1 MIWDILTF
9 LLQAALVFVVST
21 ALFDALHW
29 TLHKWEGSR
38 NSLLRKF
45 SSWHW
50 VHHKFLGLDMQINPA
65 YARANIW
72 FHILPEYLT
81 SMVGTLVFLLVFPWQ
96 PIAAV
101 AAIRTVMLVMTLR
114 EEGLDYNHMSMDR
127 VGGQQNLLWVGN
139 NYHAMHHVYPHNF
152 FSSFTNVF
160 DLLFGTTCQI
170 EGRRFLVTGASGAFG
185 SAMVEKLTSLGAV
198 VETAKSGVD
207 FSAGNYAGMREK
219 LERADVLVL
228 AHGAKTDDCWNANNI
243 TFRELTE
250 LFTEIGKTRLAPPEV
265 WALGSEVE
273 FHGDMGMD
281 ELKAYSASKRAFALR
296 ARDYYRSDALIYR
309 HIVPSSFTS
318 AMGKGAM
325 SAAAAVNIALF
336 LIRRG
341 FRYVP
346 VTFTGLALL
355 NYFRFRFFQSGH
367 TDATPPEDAPQ
378 TKNVSQSAE

>member
-1 MIWDILTF
+1 MIWDIVVF
-9 LLQAALVFVVST
+9 ALQTALVFVVST

-29 TLHKWEGSR
+29 TLHKWEKSR
-38 NSLLRKF
+38 FKLLRVF

-65 YARANIW
+65 YARQNIW
-72 FHILPEYLT
+72 FHVLPEYLT
-81 SMVGTLVFLLVFPWQ
+81 SMAGTLIFLLVFPWP
-96 PIAAV
+96 PIALV
-101 AAIRTVMLVMTLR
+101 AAIRTIMLVLTLK

-127 VGGQQNLLWVGN
+127 VGGQQGLLWVDN

-152 FSSFTNVF
+152 FSSFTNAF
-160 DLLFGTTCQI
+160 DLIFGTGCQI

-185 SAMVEKLTSLGAV
+185 SAMVAKLQKLGGI

-207 FSAGNYAGMREK
+207 FSAGSYDGMRQK

-228 AHGAKTDDCWNANNI
+228 AHGAKTDDCWNANFV
-243 TFRELTE
+243 TFRDLTE

-273 FHGDMGMD
+273 FHGDMGLE
-281 ELKAYSASKRAFALR
+281 ELKAYSASKRAFAAQAL
-296 ARDYYRSDALIYR
+296 DYYRSDALIYR

-325 SAAAAVNIALF
+325 SAETAVNIALF
-336 LIRRG
+336 FIRRS
-341 FRYVP
+341 FKYVP
-346 VTFTGLALL
+346 VTLTGLAVL
-355 NYFRFRFFQSGH
+355 NYFRFRFFQKGQP
-367 TDATPPEDAPQ
+367 DQLKP
-378 TKNVSQSAE
+378 AE

>member
-1 MIWDILTF
+1 MIWDIAIF

-29 TLHKWEGSR
+29 TLHKWEGS
-38 NSLLRKF
+38 SIPLLRRL

-81 SMVGTLVFLLVFPWQ
+81 SMAGTLIFLAVFPW
-96 PIAAV
+96 PVIAAV
-101 AAIRTVMLVMTLR
+101 AAIRAVMLVMTLR

-127 VGGQQNLLWVGN
+127 VGGQQGLLWVGN

-152 FSSFTNVF
+152 FSSFANIF
-160 DLLFGTTCQI
+160 DLIFGTTCQI
-170 EGRRFLVTGASGAFG
+170 EGRRFLVTGAGGAFG
-185 SAMVEKLTSLGAV
+185 SAMVDKLTRLGGI

-207 FSAGNYAGMREK
+207 FSAGNYAAMQEK
-219 LERADVLVL
+219 LERADVLIL
-228 AHGAKTDDCWNANNI
+228 SHGAKGPDSWDANHVTAIGLTD
-243 TFRELTE
+243 
-250 LFTEIGKTRLAPPEV
+250 LFVEIGKVRLTPPEV
-265 WALGSEVE
+265 WGIGSEIE
-273 FHGDMGMD
+273 LHGDMGMD
-281 ELKAYSASKRAFALR
+281 EYREYAISKRAFALR

-325 SAAAAVNIALF
+325 SAATAVNIALF
-336 LIRRG
+336 FIRRG
-341 FRYVP
+341 LRYVP
-346 VTFTGLALL
+346 VTLTGLAVL
-355 NYFRFRFFQSGH
+355 NYFRFRFFQKAEA
-367 TDATPPEDAPQ
+367 DD
-378 TKNVSQSAE
+378 SQPAE

>member
-1 MIWDILTF
+1 MILDIVVF
-9 LLQAALVFVVST
+9 ILQAGLAFVVST

-29 TLHKWEGSR
+29 ILHKWEKSR
-38 NSLLRKF
+38 FALLRKF

-65 YARANIW
+65 YARANVW

-81 SMVGTLVFLLVFPWQ
+81 SMLGTVLFLFVFPWQ

-101 AAIRTVMLVMTLR
+101 AAVRTIMLVMTLR

-127 VGGQQNLLWVGN
+127 VGGQQGLLWVDN

-152 FSSFTNVF
+152 FSSFANVF
-160 DLLFGTTCQI
+160 DMIVGTSCQI

-185 SAMVEKLTSLGAV
+185 SAMVKKLTALGGI
-198 VETAKSGVD
+198 VETAKFGTD
-207 FSAGNYAGMREK
+207 FSAGKLDGVREK

-228 AHGAKTDDCWNANNI
+228 SHGAKSEDCWNANNV
-243 TFRELTE
+243 TFQELTE

-281 ELKAYSASKRAFALR
+281 ELRDYSTSKRAFALR

-325 SAAAAVNIALF
+325 SAETAVNIAMF
-336 LIRRG
+336 FIRRG

-346 VTFTGLALL
+346 VTLTGLAVL
-355 NYFRFRFFQSGH
+355 NYFRFRFFQKGQP
-367 TDATPPEDAPQ
+367 D
-378 TKNVSQSAE
+378 VSQPAE

>member
-1 MIWDILTF
+1 MIQDIIVF

-29 TLHKWEGSR
+29 TLHKWESS
-38 NSLLRKF
+38 NIPLLRTL

-81 SMVGTLVFLLVFPWQ
+81 SMAGTLIFLLTFPWP

-127 VGGQQNLLWVGN
+127 VGGQQGLLWVNN

-152 FSSFTNVF
+152 FSSFANVF
-160 DLLFGTTCQI
+160 DLIAGTTCQI
-170 EGRRFLVTGASGAFG
+170 EGRRFLVTGAGGAFG
-185 SAMVEKLTSLGAV
+185 SAMVAKLTRLGGI

-207 FSAGNYAGMREK
+207 FRAGDYAAMREK

-228 AHGAKTDDCWNANNI
+228 AHGAKTDDCWNANYV
-243 TFRELTE
+243 TFRDLTE
-250 LFTEIGKTRLAPPEV
+250 LFADIGETRLAPPEV

-281 ELKAYSASKRAFALR
+281 ELKPYSISKRAFAAR
-296 ARDYYRSDALIYR
+296 ARDYYSSDALIYR

-325 SAAAAVNIALF
+325 SAGTAVNIALF
-336 LIRRG
+336 FIRRG

-346 VTFTGLALL
+346 VTLTGLAVL
-355 NYFRFRFFQSGH
+355 NYFRFRFFQ
-367 TDATPPEDAPQ
+367 
-378 TKNVSQSAE
+378 KSQPDISQPAE

>member
-1 MIWDILTF
+1 MILDIFFF
-9 LLQAALVFVVST
+9 LLQAALVFVAST
-21 ALFDALHW
+21 VLFDALHW
-29 TLHKWEGSR
+29 TLHRWEGS
-38 NSLLRKF
+38 SIPLLRRL

-50 VHHKFLGLDMQINPA
+50 VHHKFLGVDMQINPA

-81 SMVGTLVFLLVFPWQ
+81 SMAGTVIFLLVFPWP

-101 AAIRTVMLVMTLR
+101 AVLRTVMLVMTLR

-127 VGGQQNLLWVGN
+127 VGGQQNLLWVGD

-152 FSSFTNVF
+152 FSSFANVF
-160 DLLFGTTCQI
+160 DLLAGTTCQI
-170 EGRRFLVTGASGAFG
+170 KGRRFLVTGASGAFG
-185 SAMVEKLTSLGAV
+185 SAMVEKLTRAGAI

-207 FSAGNYAGMREK
+207 FSAGDYSAIRAK
-219 LERADVLVL
+219 LETADVLIM
-228 AHGAKTDDCWNANNI
+228 AHGAKTDDCWNANFV
-243 TFRELTE
+243 TFRDLTE
-250 LFTEIGKTRLAPPEV
+250 LFTEVGNTRLAPPEV

-281 ELKAYSASKRAFALR
+281 ELKAYSASKRAFAAKAL
-296 ARDYYRSDALIYR
+296 DFYRSDALIYR

-325 SAAAAVNIALF
+325 SASTAADIALF
-336 LIRRG
+336 FIRRG

-346 VTFTGLALL
+346 VTFTGLAVL
-355 NYFRFRFFQSGH
+355 NYFRFRFLQKGQ
-367 TDATPPEDAPQ
+367 PEIVQP
-378 TKNVSQSAE
+378 AE

>member
-1 MIWDILTF
+1 MIVDIIVF

-29 TLHKWEGSR
+29 TLHKWES
-38 NSLLRKF
+38 SKIPLLRTL

-81 SMVGTLVFLLVFPWQ
+81 SLAGTLIFLVVLPW
-96 PIAAV
+96 PVITAV
-101 AAIRTVMLVMTLR
+101 AAVRTVMLVMTLR
-114 EEGLDYNHMSMDR
+114 EEGLDYNHMSMNR
-127 VGGQQNLLWVGN
+127 VGGQQGLFWVGN

-152 FSSFTNVF
+152 FSSFANVF
-160 DLLFGTTCQI
+160 DMIAGTTCQI

-185 SAMVEKLTSLGAV
+185 SAIVAKLTRLGGI

-207 FSAGNYAGMREK
+207 FKASDYAAMREK
-219 LERADVLVL
+219 LERADVLIL
-228 AHGAKTDDCWNANNI
+228 SHGAKSEDCWNANYV
-243 TFRELTE
+243 TFRDLTE
-250 LFTEIGKTRLAPPEV
+250 LLAEIGKSRLAPPEV

-281 ELKAYSASKRAFALR
+281 ELKAYSASKRAFAAKAL
-296 ARDYYRSDALIYR
+296 DYYRSDALIYR

-325 SAAAAVNIALF
+325 SANTAVNIALF
-336 LIRRG
+336 FIHRG

-346 VTFTGLALL
+346 VTVTGLAVL
-355 NYFRFRFFQSGH
+355 NYFRFRFFQKGQP
-367 TDATPPEDAPQ
+367 D
-378 TKNVSQSAE
+378 VSQPAE

>member
-1 MIWDILTF
+1 MILDIIVF
-9 LLQAALVFVVST
+9 LLQTALVFVVST

-29 TLHKWEGSR
+29 TLHKWESSR
-38 NSLLRKF
+38 IPLLRRF

-50 VHHKFLGLDMQINPA
+50 VHHKFLGLDMQINPV

-81 SMVGTLVFLLVFPWQ
+81 SMAGTLVFLFVFPWP

-101 AAIRTVMLVMTLR
+101 AAIRTAMLVMTLR

-127 VGGQQNLLWVGN
+127 VGGQQGLLWVDN
-139 NYHAMHHVYPHNF
+139 NYHAMHHLYPHNF
-152 FSSFTNVF
+152 FSSFANVF
-160 DLLFGTTCQI
+160 DLIAGTTCQI

-185 SAMVEKLTSLGAV
+185 SAMVAKLTGLGAI
-198 VETAKSGVD
+198 VETAKSGID
-207 FSAGNYAGMREK
+207 FKAGNYAAMREK
-219 LERADVLVL
+219 LKRADVLIL
-228 AHGAKTDDCWNANNI
+228 AHGAKTEDCWNANYV
-243 TFRELTE
+243 TFRDLTE
-250 LFTEIGKTRLAPPEV
+250 LFTEIGKARLAPPEV

-281 ELKAYSASKRAFALR
+281 ELKAYSASKRAFAAQAL
-296 ARDYYRSDALIYR
+296 DYYRSDALIYR

-325 SAAAAVNIALF
+325 SAETAVSIALF
-336 LIRRG
+336 FIRRG

-346 VTFTGLALL
+346 VTLTGLAAL
-355 NYFRFRFFQSGH
+355 NYFRFRFFQRGRP
-367 TDATPPEDAPQ
+367 DA
-378 TKNVSQSAE
+378 SQPAE

>member
-1 MIWDILTF
+1 MVWDIFVF
-9 LLQAALVFVVST
+9 LLESALVFVVST

-29 TLHKWEGSR
+29 LLHRWEDSP
-38 NSLLRKF
+38 NPLLRKF

-65 YARANIW
+65 YVRANIW

-81 SMVGTLVFLLVFPWQ
+81 SILGTVLFLLVFPCQ
-96 PIAAV
+96 PIAFV
-101 AAIRTVMLVMTLR
+101 VVIRTVMLSMTLR

-127 VGGQQNLLWVGN
+127 VGGQQGLLWVDN

-152 FSSFTNVF
+152 FSSFANVF
-160 DLLFGTTCQI
+160 DLIAGTTCQI

-185 SAMVEKLTSLGAV
+185 SAMVEKLTKLGGI

-207 FSAGNYAGMREK
+207 FAKGNYGPMREK
-219 LERADVLVL
+219 LERADVLIL
-228 AHGAKTDDCWNANNI
+228 AHGAKSDDCWNANNV

-250 LFTEIGKTRLAPPEV
+250 LFTEIGKSRLAPPEV

-281 ELKAYSASKRAFALR
+281 ELKAYSASKRAFATR
-296 ARDYYRSDALIYR
+296 ALDFYRSDALIYR

-325 SAAAAVNIALF
+325 SAPTAVSIALF
-336 LIRRG
+336 FIRRG

-346 VTFTGLALL
+346 VTFTGLAVL
-355 NYFRFRFFQSGH
+355 NYFRFRFFQKGQP
-367 TDATPPEDAPQ
+367 DL
-378 TKNVSQSAE
+378 SQPAE

>member
-1 MIWDILTF
+1 MIWDIVVF
-9 LLQAALVFVVST
+9 LLQAAFAFVVST

-29 TLHKWEGSR
+29 VLHRWERSTIP
-38 NSLLRKF
+38 LLRTF

-81 SMVGTLVFLLVFPWQ
+81 SIAGTVAFLLVFPW
-96 PIAAV
+96 PPVVAV
-101 AAIRTVMLVMTLR
+101 LVIRTIMLVMTLW

-127 VGGQQNLLWVGN
+127 VGGQQGRLWVDN

-152 FSSFTNVF
+152 FSSFANVF
-160 DLLFGTTCQI
+160 DLVAGTSCQV

-185 SAMVEKLTSLGAV
+185 SAMVEKLRALGGI

-207 FSAGNYAGMREK
+207 FAPGDYAAMREK

-228 AHGAKTDDCWNANNI
+228 SHGAKTDDCWNANNV

-250 LFTEIGKTRLAPPEV
+250 LFTELSKTRLTPPEV

-325 SAAAAVNIALF
+325 SAETAVSITLF
-336 LIRRG
+336 MIRRD

-346 VTFTGLALL
+346 VTLTGLAVL
-355 NYFRFRFFQSGH
+355 NYFRFRFFQRGRP
-367 TDATPPEDAPQ
+367 DDLQP
-378 TKNVSQSAE
+378 AE

>member
-1 MIWDILTF
+1 MIWDIVVF
-9 LLQAALVFVVST
+9 LLQAALAFVAST

-29 TLHKWEGSR
+29 VLHRWERSTVP
-38 NSLLRKF
+38 LLRTF

-81 SMVGTLVFLLVFPWQ
+81 SVAGTLAFLLVFPWP

-101 AAIRTVMLVMTLR
+101 LVIRTVMLGMTLR

-127 VGGQQNLLWVGN
+127 VGGRQGLLWVDN

-152 FSSFTNVF
+152 FSSFANVF
-160 DLLFGTTCQI
+160 DLIAGTSCQI

-185 SAMVEKLTSLGAV
+185 SAMVGKLRQLGGM
-198 VETAKSGVD
+198 VETAKFSVD
-207 FSAGNYAGMREK
+207 FTANNYAAMKEK
-219 LERADVLVL
+219 LARADVLVL

-250 LFTEIGKTRLAPPEV
+250 LFTELGKTRLAPPEV

-273 FHGDMGMD
+273 LHGDMGMD

-325 SAAAAVNIALF
+325 SARTAVVIALF
-336 LIRRG
+336 FIRRG

-346 VTFTGLALL
+346 VTLTGLAVL
-355 NYFRFRFFQSGH
+355 NYFRFRYLQKGQP
-367 TDATPPEDAPQ
+367 DDLQP
-378 TKNVSQSAE
+378 AE

>member
-1 MIWDILTF
+1 MIWDIATF
-9 LLQAALVFVVST
+9 LLQAALAFVAST

-29 TLHKWEGSR
+29 ILHRWEGSKVP
-38 NSLLRKF
+38 LLRTF

-81 SMVGTLVFLLVFPWQ
+81 SMAGTLLFLLVFPWP

-127 VGGQQNLLWVGN
+127 VGGQQRLLWVDN

-152 FSSFTNVF
+152 FSSFANVF
-160 DLLFGTTCQI
+160 DMIAGTSCQI
-170 EGRRFLVTGASGAFG
+170 EGRRFLITGASGAFG
-185 SAMVEKLTSLGAV
+185 SAMVAALTKRGGI

-207 FSAGNYAGMREK
+207 FTAGDNTAMREK
-219 LERADVLVL
+219 LKRSDVLVL
-228 AHGAKTDDCWNANNI
+228 SHGSKSEDCWNANNV

-250 LFTEIGKTRLAPPEV
+250 LFTELGKTRLTPPEV

-273 FHGDMGMD
+273 FHGDMGLD
-281 ELKAYSASKRAFALR
+281 ELKAYSASKRAFAAR

-325 SAAAAVNIALF
+325 SAETAVSIALF
-336 LIRRG
+336 FIRRG

-346 VTFTGLALL
+346 VTLTGLALL
-355 NYFRFRFFQSGH
+355 NYFRFRFFQKGQP
-367 TDATPPEDAPQ
+367 DL
-378 TKNVSQSAE
+378 SQPAE

>member
-1 MIWDILTF
+1 MIWTIIVF
-9 LLQAALVFVVST
+9 ILQAALVFIVST

-29 TLHKWEGSR
+29 ILHKWERS
-38 NSLLRKF
+38 SVPLLRKF

-81 SMVGTLVFLLVFPWQ
+81 SMVGTLAFLLVFDWP
-96 PIAAV
+96 PVAAV
-101 AAIRTVMLVMTLR
+101 AVLRTIMLVMTLR

-127 VGGQQNLLWVGN
+127 VGGQQGLLWVDN

-152 FSSFTNVF
+152 FSSFANVF
-160 DLLFGTTCQI
+160 DMIAGTTCQI
-170 EGRRFLVTGASGAFG
+170 QGRRFLVTGASGAFG
-185 SAMVEKLTSLGAV
+185 AAMVEKLTKLGGI

-207 FSAGNYAGMREK
+207 FSAGNYAAMREK

-228 AHGAKTDDCWNANNI
+228 SHGAKTEDCWNANCA
-243 TFRELTE
+243 TFCDLIE
-250 LFTEIGKTRLAPPEV
+250 LFTEIGKSRLAPPEV

-281 ELKAYSASKRAFALR
+281 ELKAYSASKRAFAQR
-296 ARDYYRSDALIYR
+296 ALDYYRSDALIYR

-325 SAAAAVNIALF
+325 SAATAVNIALF
-336 LIRRG
+336 FIKRG

-346 VTFTGLALL
+346 VTLTGLAVL
-355 NYFRFRFFQSGH
+355 NYFRFRFFQKGRP
-367 TDATPPEDAPQ
+367 D
-378 TKNVSQSAE
+378 VSQPAE